1 MKKVINM
8 SEAKKYIAHSLEQT
22 YSFASQLAKQLEQG
36 SVITLEGE
44 LGTGKTAFTK
54 GIAQGLDIKEP
65 ITSPTF
71 TIIKEYQGTLP
82 LYHMDAYR
90 LEHSEEDIGFDEYIY
105 GNGITVIEWAQYIE
119 DFLPNELLNITIK
132 YIDENSRE
140 FIFVAKGNYY
150 KKVLRQIF

>member
-90 LEHSEEDIGFDEYIY
+90 LEHSEEDIG
-105 GNGITVIEWAQYIE
+105 NRKSTR
-119 DFLPNELLNITIK
+119 LNSSHVA
-132 YIDENSRE
+132 NSYAV
-140 FIFVAKGNYY
+140 FCL
-150 KKVLRQIF
+150 KKKNKK